1 MDAIF
6 EIMQQLGEFG
16 DVGQM
21 RGQRL
26 PALTIGCKWGIR
38 IAAWEITR
46 HLTPT
51 LSPVEA
57 ERESGRCV
65 RVVFHTFP
73 FKPKCFDRW

>member
-26 PALTIGCKWGIR
+26 PALTIGCKSGHSDCGMGNYSTPHPNPLPGRGGEGIR
-38 IAAWEITR
+38 SLCARSISHVSLQTEM
-46 HLTPT
+46 L
-51 LSPVEA
+51 
-57 ERESGRCV
+57 
-65 RVVFHTFP
+65 
-73 FKPKCFDRW
+73 